1 MNNLFTFFSSQLIM
15 SNFSLMLTI
24 FKQFF
29 IWIVLDDVDLFF
41 SLILVTNYNAV
52 GKETKS
58 AA

>member
-1 MNNLFTFFSSQLIM
+1 M